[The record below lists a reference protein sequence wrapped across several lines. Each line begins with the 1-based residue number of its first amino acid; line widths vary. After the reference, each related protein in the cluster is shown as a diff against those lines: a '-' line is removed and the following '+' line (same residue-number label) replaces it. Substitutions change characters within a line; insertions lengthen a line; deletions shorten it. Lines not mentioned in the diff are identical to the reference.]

1 MAQDFTQRSAER
13 RRVGRGRV
21 DSDVFLLIDG
31 ERRRHRASNLSA
43 GGIFLEG
50 AGRDLAVGHRVELV
64 FPVTL
69 RGVIRLHRKYAI
81 VAHVTRSGVGMRLL
95 DSPSPGPRA

>member
-1 MAQDFTQRSAER
+1 MARDFNQRSADR

-21 DSDVFLLIDG
+21 DSDVFLLLDG

-69 RGVIRLHRKYAI
+69 RGIIRLHRKFAV
-81 VAHVTRSGVGMRLL
+81 VAHITPSGVGLRLL
-95 DSPSPGPRA
+95 DSR